1 MTERRHLEQAIAARA
16 ATMILPGTAIA
27 LSTGRATWAMARH
40 LTTIAGLVVVTNSTA
55 VADAIIELDVVSAVS
70 VILTGGVRTPGAALV
85 GPVADNTIASLRFD
99 RLFLD
104 VHGMDGSAGFTTP
117 SLAEAWTNRA
127 FVQSAREV
135 VVLAESSKWGVVGL
149 ADIGPLE
156 LATILVTDT
165 NLPVDA
171 RRVLARTVGSLVVVE

>member
-1 MTERRHLEQAIAARA
+1 
-16 ATMILPGTAIA
+16 
-27 LSTGRATWAMARH
+27 
-40 LTTIAGLVVVTNSTA
+40 
-55 VADAIIELDVVSAVS
+55 
-70 VILTGGVRTPGAALV
+70 
-85 GPVADNTIASLRFD
+85 
-99 RLFLD
+99 
-104 VHGMDGSAGFTTP
+104 MDGSAGFTTP